1 MKKRRG
7 GGHLVKEKQ
16 SDLKEIWSW
25 IRALAAGI
33 LIALVIRQFLFGVFI
48 VNGESMLPTLENR
61 EALLVNKLAYEF
73 DVPNHREVIVFHY
86 PAQPN
91 IEFIK
96 RVIGLPGDKIKI
108 SEGRVYRNG
117 QLLEEPYLKTKTQ
130 GDYGPVIVPPG
141 SVFVLGD
148 NRLNSLDSRDPSVGM
163 VPINEIVGRA
173 EMVLWPELNLKILS
187 AHASPKGDN

>member
-33 LIALVIRQFLFGVFI
+33 IIALVIRQFLFGVFI
-48 VNGESMLPTLENR
+48 VNGESMLPTLENK
-61 EALLVNKLAYEF
+61 EALLVNKLAYKF
-73 DVPNHREVIVFHY
+73 DDPKYREVIVFHY

-96 RVIGLPGDKIKI
+96 RVIGLPGDEIKI
-108 SEGRVYRNG
+108 NEGRVYKNG
-117 QLLEEPYLKTKTQ
+117 QLLEEAYLKTKTQ
-130 GDYGPVIVPPG
+130 GDYGPVIIPPG

-173 EMVLWPELNLKILS
+173 EMVLWPELNLKIRS
-187 AHASPKGDN
+187 AHASPKGNN